1 MMVMSSDWPLHLA
14 SLEVRA
20 QELSADF
27 NSLQEEI
34 SDLVARGELPG
45 LFPSSGPSPYRAMC
59 HAIVNLLESF
69 DRARTH
75 KPLELDLVRAFM
87 FFPDDPRCLE
97 YLNRL
102 SDILAELVLIV
113 KEMIAQQILLH
124 HAQQDRAAHATHQS
138 GTYALHRSLFPSTA
152 PPAPESGTDGGPLAR
167 GSTEYR
173 LIVRRLSS
181 LPPADLD
188 SLLEEVNK
196 KTG

>member
-1 MMVMSSDWPLHLA
+1 MVMNTDWPLHLA

-20 QELSADF
+20 QELSTDF
-27 NSLQEEI
+27 NELQEEI

-45 LFPSSGPSPYRAMC
+45 LLPGSGPSPYRAMC

-113 KEMIAQQILLH
+113 KEMIAQQMLLH
-124 HAQQDRAAHATHQS
+124 QAQNNRNAHATHQS
-138 GTYALHRSLFPSTA
+138 GTFALHRSLFPSTA
-152 PPAPESGTDGGPLAR
+152 PPAPEDGNDGGPLAP

-173 LIVRRLSS
+173 IIVKRLSS
-181 LPPADLD
+181 LPPAHLTT
-188 SLLEEVNK
+188 LLEEIK